1 MVSQVWCPVRLLYLG
16 KTLVANIYFNLTS
29 MNMDNVGYPSMSIFM
44 SNTNTKKCW
53 KKNSDIFISYP
64 LLKYGYISIDVS
76 ADKNTWSFI
85 SLLSIFHP
93 ILERGIVSPFSSL
106 RPWSVVTS
114 NSNSSWSYYK
124 SPSQHWPSSI
134 RLRQVMTGLENGN
147 NQSAQR
153 CADPERWRANA
164 SHMWSP
170 SKKCISSFPQKYY

>member
-1 MVSQVWCPVRLLYLG
+1 
-16 KTLVANIYFNLTS
+16 
-29 MNMDNVGYPSMSIFM
+29 MSIFM
-44 SNTNTKKCW
+44 SNTNAKKCW
-53 KKNSDIFISYP
+53 KRNSDIFISYP

-76 ADKNTWSFI
+76 ADTNTWSFI

-93 ILERGIVSPFSSL
+93 ILERGIVSPFSTL

-114 NSNSSWSYYK
+114 NSNSSWSYSK

-153 CADPERWRANA
+153 CADPERWRANT
-164 SHMWSP
+164 SHMSSP